1 MNQKKKLST
10 KLIILIPVFILGIFS
25 IISNVMSVSNIRNV
39 NRSAVQISE
48 VSLKNVSGLAEIQK
62 QTQDI
67 HNLGLSHIIAVDL
80 DSMIQLVEKIR
91 SQEDA
96 LEKDLESYKIYVTPD
111 TKKEYNDIKKNY
123 EELKYECANVM
134 AFSAAGKSE
143 DAYELAN
150 GKISKCADAIESDIE
165 SIKKIVNQDANAQ
178 RQKLTSAYHSSIGTS
193 IVTILISIAALFSAM
208 VAVLRWVIY
217 PLANTNREMNE
228 IISEIDNRQGD
239 LTRRVT
245 ITNNK
250 EVASVGGG
258 INAFMAKLQEIF
270 RMISSNSRDLE
281 GVVNE
286 VRESVQTS
294 NGSVSDLSA
303 LTEELSATMQDI
315 SDNASRINENTESVA
330 GEVKSIAEKT
340 IEINQYTKEMK
351 EHAEAMEHAA
361 RENMDTTGAKVND
374 IVSVLSQAIEDS
386 NSVNQVDNLTNDILN
401 IASQTNLLALNASI
415 EAARAGD
422 AGKGFAVVASEIS
435 QLAAA
440 SQEAANN
447 IQSINAIVITAV
459 HNLADNANGLVEYMN
474 EKILPEFQKFVESG
488 GAYHD
493 KATFIEGVMAD
504 FEAKTDSLQNSM
516 DEIANSVNTISHAI
530 EEGVSGVVSAADS
543 TQVLVSDMDKISKKM
558 DENFAIAEGLKKE
571 TSVLQSFKH
580 VEEKNYANFGKTI
593 DKSGYFVKII
603 DSAIKITLQLMHNI
617 ATGGRLGKN
626 V

>member
-48 VSLKNVSGLAEIQK
+48 VSLKNVSGLAEIQR

-96 LEKDLESYKIYVTPD
+96 LEKDLESYKTYVTPD
-111 TKKEYNDIKKNY
+111 TQKEYNDIKKKY

-134 AFSAAGKSE
+134 AFSAAGKKE

-208 VAVLRWVIY
+208 VAVLRWVIH

-228 IISEIDNRQGD
+228 IISGIDNRQGD

-493 KATFIEGVMAD
+493 KATFIESVMAD

-571 TSVLQSFKH
+571 TSVFTKL
-580 VEEKNYANFGKTI
+580 
-593 DKSGYFVKII
+593 
-603 DSAIKITLQLMHNI
+603 
-617 ATGGRLGKN
+617 
-626 V
+626 

>member
-48 VSLKNVSGLAEIQK
+48 VSLKNVSGLAEIQR

-80 DSMIQLVEKIR
+80 DSMVQLVEKIR

-96 LEKDLESYKIYVTPD
+96 LEKDLESYKTYVTPD
-111 TKKEYNDIKKNY
+111 TQKEYNDIKKNY

-134 AFSAAGKSE
+134 AFSAAGKNE

-165 SIKKIVNQDANAQ
+165 SIKKIVNQDADAQ

-208 VAVLRWVIY
+208 MAVLRWVIH

-228 IISEIDNRQGD
+228 IISGIDNRQGD

-270 RMISSNSRDLE
+270 QMISSNSRELE

-447 IQSINAIVITAV
+447 IQSINAIVISAV

-493 KATFIEGVMAD
+493 KATFIESVMAD

-571 TSVLQSFKH
+571 TSVFTKL
-580 VEEKNYANFGKTI
+580 
-593 DKSGYFVKII
+593 
-603 DSAIKITLQLMHNI
+603 
-617 ATGGRLGKN
+617 
-626 V
+626 

>member
-48 VSLKNVSGLAEIQK
+48 VSLKNVSSLAEIQR
-62 QTQDI
+62 QTQDM

-80 DSMIQLVEKIR
+80 DSMIRLVEKIR

-165 SIKKIVNQDANAQ
+165 SIKKIVNQDADAQ

-208 VAVLRWVIY
+208 VAVLRWVIH

-493 KATFIEGVMAD
+493 KATFIESVMAD
-504 FEAKTDSLQNSM
+504 FEVKTDSLQNSM

-571 TSVLQSFKH
+571 TSVFTKL
-580 VEEKNYANFGKTI
+580 
-593 DKSGYFVKII
+593 
-603 DSAIKITLQLMHNI
+603 
-617 ATGGRLGKN
+617 
-626 V
+626 

>member
-111 TKKEYNDIKKNY
+111 TKKEYNDIQKNY

-294 NGSVSDLSA
+294 NESVSDLSA

-571 TSVLQSFKH
+571 TSVFTKL
-580 VEEKNYANFGKTI
+580 
-593 DKSGYFVKII
+593 
-603 DSAIKITLQLMHNI
+603 
-617 ATGGRLGKN
+617 
-626 V
+626 

>member
-123 EELKYECANVM
+123 EALKYECANVM

-571 TSVLQSFKH
+571 TSVFTKL
-580 VEEKNYANFGKTI
+580 
-593 DKSGYFVKII
+593 
-603 DSAIKITLQLMHNI
+603 
-617 ATGGRLGKN
+617 
-626 V
+626 

>member
-10 KLIILIPVFILGIFS
+10 KFIILIPVFILGIFS
-25 IISNVMSVSNIRNV
+25 IISNVMSVFNIRNV

-48 VSLKNVSGLAEIQK
+48 VSLKNVSSLAEIQR

-80 DSMIQLVEKIR
+80 DSMIRLVEKIR

-165 SIKKIVNQDANAQ
+165 SIKKIVNQDADAQ

-208 VAVLRWVIY
+208 VAVLRWVIH

-493 KATFIEGVMAD
+493 KATFIESVMAD

-571 TSVLQSFKH
+571 TSVFTKL
-580 VEEKNYANFGKTI
+580 
-593 DKSGYFVKII
+593 
-603 DSAIKITLQLMHNI
+603 
-617 ATGGRLGKN
+617 
-626 V
+626 

>member
-10 KLIILIPVFILGIFS
+10 KLIILVPVFILGVFS
-25 IISNVMSVSNIRNV
+25 IISNIISVSNIRNI
-39 NRSAVQISE
+39 NRSAKQISE
-48 VSLKNVSGLAEIQK
+48 VSLNNISSLAEIQK
-62 QTQDI
+62 ETQDI
-67 HNLGLSHIIAVDL
+67 HKLGLSHITAIDL
-80 DSMIQLVEKIR
+80 DSMIKLVEQIR
-91 SQEDA
+91 SQEDT
-96 LEKDLESYKIYVTPD
+96 LEKDLESYKVYVTPD
-111 TKKEYNDIKKNY
+111 TKKEYSDIKKNY
-123 EELKYECANVM
+123 EKLKYECANVM
-134 AFSAAGKSE
+134 AYSAAGKSE
-143 DAYELAN
+143 AAYELAN
-150 GKISKCADAIESDIE
+150 GKISKYADTIETDIE
-165 SIKKIVNQDANAQ
+165 SIKKIVNQNADAQ
-178 RQKLTSAYHSSIGTS
+178 RLKLTSTYHSSIVTS
-193 IVTILISIAALFSAM
+193 VVTILISMIAFAFAA
-208 VAVLRWVIY
+208 VAVLRLVIR
-217 PLANTNREMNE
+217 PLAKTNKEIKE
-228 IISEIDNRQGD
+228 IISGIDNRQGD

-245 ITNNK
+245 ITNNQ
-250 EVASVGGG
+250 EIASVGGG

-270 RMISSNSRDLE
+270 RMISSNSGELE

-330 GEVKSIAEKT
+330 GEVKAIAEKT

-361 RENMDTTGAKVND
+361 RENMDTTGVKVND
-374 IVSVLSQAIEDS
+374 IVSVLSKAIEDS

-435 QLAAA
+435 QLASA

-459 HNLADNANGLVEYMN
+459 HNLADNANELVGYMN

-493 KATFIEGVMAD
+493 KATYIESVMAD
-504 FEAKTDSLQNSM
+504 FETKTDSLQNSM
-516 DEIANSVNTISHAI
+516 DEIASSVNTISHAI

-543 TQVLVSDMDKISKKM
+543 TQVLVADMDKISKKM
-558 DENFAIAEGLKKE
+558 DENFAIADGLKKE
-571 TSVLQSFKH
+571 TSVFTKL
-580 VEEKNYANFGKTI
+580 
-593 DKSGYFVKII
+593 
-603 DSAIKITLQLMHNI
+603 
-617 ATGGRLGKN
+617 
-626 V
+626 

>member
-96 LEKDLESYKIYVTPD
+96 LEKDLESYKTYVTPD
-111 TKKEYNDIKKNY
+111 TQKEYNDIKKNY

-134 AFSAAGKSE
+134 AFSAAGKKE

-228 IISEIDNRQGD
+228 IISGIDNQQGD

-270 RMISSNSRDLE
+270 RMISSNSRELE

-447 IQSINAIVITAV
+447 IQSINAIVISAV

-493 KATFIEGVMAD
+493 KATFIESVMAD

-571 TSVLQSFKH
+571 TSVFTKL
-580 VEEKNYANFGKTI
+580 
-593 DKSGYFVKII
+593 
-603 DSAIKITLQLMHNI
+603 
-617 ATGGRLGKN
+617 
-626 V
+626 

>member
-48 VSLKNVSGLAEIQK
+48 VSLKNVSGLAEIQR

-96 LEKDLESYKIYVTPD
+96 LEKDLESYKTYVTPD
-111 TKKEYNDIKKNY
+111 TQKEYNDIKKNY

-228 IISEIDNRQGD
+228 IISGIDNQQGD

-270 RMISSNSRDLE
+270 WMISSNSRDLE

-493 KATFIEGVMAD
+493 KATFIESVMAD

-571 TSVLQSFKH
+571 TSVFTKL
-580 VEEKNYANFGKTI
+580 
-593 DKSGYFVKII
+593 
-603 DSAIKITLQLMHNI
+603 
-617 ATGGRLGKN
+617 
-626 V
+626 

>member
-48 VSLKNVSGLAEIQK
+48 VSLKNVSGLAEIQR

-96 LEKDLESYKIYVTPD
+96 LEKDLESYKTYVTPD
-111 TKKEYNDIKKNY
+111 TQKEYNDIKKKY

-134 AFSAAGKSE
+134 AFSAAGKKE

-208 VAVLRWVIY
+208 VAVLRWVIH
-217 PLANTNREMNE
+217 PLANTNREINE
-228 IISEIDNRQGD
+228 IISGIDNQQGD

-493 KATFIEGVMAD
+493 KATFIESVMAD

-571 TSVLQSFKH
+571 TSVFTKL
-580 VEEKNYANFGKTI
+580 
-593 DKSGYFVKII
+593 
-603 DSAIKITLQLMHNI
+603 
-617 ATGGRLGKN
+617 
-626 V
+626 

>member
-1 MNQKKKLST
+1 
-10 KLIILIPVFILGIFS
+10 
-25 IISNVMSVSNIRNV
+25 MSVSNIRNV

-48 VSLKNVSGLAEIQK
+48 VSLKNVSGLAEIQR

-80 DSMIQLVEKIR
+80 DSMIQLVGKIR

-96 LEKDLESYKIYVTPD
+96 LEKDLESYKTYVTPD
-111 TKKEYNDIKKNY
+111 TQKEYNDIKKKY

-134 AFSAAGKSE
+134 AFSAAGKKE

-217 PLANTNREMNE
+217 PLANTNREINE
-228 IISEIDNRQGD
+228 IISGIDNQQGD

-493 KATFIEGVMAD
+493 KATFIESVMAD

-571 TSVLQSFKH
+571 TSVFTKL
-580 VEEKNYANFGKTI
+580 
-593 DKSGYFVKII
+593 
-603 DSAIKITLQLMHNI
+603 
-617 ATGGRLGKN
+617 
-626 V
+626 

>member
-96 LEKDLESYKIYVTPD
+96 LEKDLENYKTYVTPD
-111 TKKEYNDIKKNY
+111 TQKEYNDIKKKY

-134 AFSAAGKSE
+134 AFSAAGKKE

-228 IISEIDNRQGD
+228 IISEIDNQQGD

-270 RMISSNSRDLE
+270 RMISSNSRELE

-571 TSVLQSFKH
+571 TSVFTKL
-580 VEEKNYANFGKTI
+580 
-593 DKSGYFVKII
+593 
-603 DSAIKITLQLMHNI
+603 
-617 ATGGRLGKN
+617 
-626 V
+626 

>member
-39 NRSAVQISE
+39 DRSAVQISE

-571 TSVLQSFKH
+571 TSVFTKL
-580 VEEKNYANFGKTI
+580 
-593 DKSGYFVKII
+593 
-603 DSAIKITLQLMHNI
+603 
-617 ATGGRLGKN
+617 
-626 V
+626 

>member
-80 DSMIQLVEKIR
+80 DSMIKLVEKIR

-134 AFSAAGKSE
+134 AFSAAGKNE

-165 SIKKIVNQDANAQ
+165 SIKKIVNQDADAQ
-178 RQKLTSAYHSSIGTS
+178 RQKLTSAYHSSIVTS
-193 IVTILISIAALFSAM
+193 VVTILISIAALFSAM

-217 PLANTNREMNE
+217 PLTNTNREINE
-228 IISEIDNRQGD
+228 IISGIDNRQGD

-258 INAFMAKLQEIF
+258 INSFMAKLQEIF
-270 RMISSNSRDLE
+270 RMISSNSRELE

-571 TSVLQSFKH
+571 TSVFTKL
-580 VEEKNYANFGKTI
+580 
-593 DKSGYFVKII
+593 
-603 DSAIKITLQLMHNI
+603 
-617 ATGGRLGKN
+617 
-626 V
+626 

>member
-25 IISNVMSVSNIRNV
+25 IISNVMSVSNIKNV

-48 VSLKNVSGLAEIQK
+48 VSLKNVSGLAEIQR
-62 QTQDI
+62 QTRDI

-96 LEKDLESYKIYVTPD
+96 LEKDLESYKTYVTPD
-111 TKKEYNDIKKNY
+111 TQKEYNDVKKKY

-134 AFSAAGKSE
+134 AFSAAGKKE

-208 VAVLRWVIY
+208 VAVLRWVIH

-228 IISEIDNRQGD
+228 IISGIDNRQGD

-493 KATFIEGVMAD
+493 KATFIESVMAD

-571 TSVLQSFKH
+571 TSVFTKL
-580 VEEKNYANFGKTI
+580 
-593 DKSGYFVKII
+593 
-603 DSAIKITLQLMHNI
+603 
-617 ATGGRLGKN
+617 
-626 V
+626 

>member
-48 VSLKNVSGLAEIQK
+48 VSLKNVSSLAEIQR
-62 QTQDI
+62 QTQDM

-111 TKKEYNDIKKNY
+111 TQKEYNDIKKKY

-571 TSVLQSFKH
+571 TSVFTKL
-580 VEEKNYANFGKTI
+580 
-593 DKSGYFVKII
+593 
-603 DSAIKITLQLMHNI
+603 
-617 ATGGRLGKN
+617 
-626 V
+626 

>member
-217 PLANTNREMNE
+217 PLANTNREINE
-228 IISEIDNRQGD
+228 IISGIDNRQGD

-258 INAFMAKLQEIF
+258 INSFMAKLQEIF
-270 RMISSNSRDLE
+270 RMISSNSRELE

-571 TSVLQSFKH
+571 TSVFTKL
-580 VEEKNYANFGKTI
+580 
-593 DKSGYFVKII
+593 
-603 DSAIKITLQLMHNI
+603 
-617 ATGGRLGKN
+617 
-626 V
+626 

>member
-91 SQEDA
+91 SQEEA
-96 LEKDLESYKIYVTPD
+96 LEKDLESYKAYVTPD
-111 TKKEYNDIKKNY
+111 TEKEYNDIQKNY
-123 EELKYECANVM
+123 EKLKYECANVM
-134 AFSAAGKSE
+134 AFSAAGKNE

-150 GKISKCADAIESDIE
+150 GKISKSADAIESDIE
-165 SIKKIVNQDANAQ
+165 SIKKIVNQDADAQ

-208 VAVLRWVIY
+208 VAVLQWVIY
-217 PLANTNREMNE
+217 PLANTNKEINE
-228 IISEIDNRQGD
+228 IISGIDNRQGD

-270 RMISSNSRDLE
+270 RMISTNSRELE

-493 KATFIEGVMAD
+493 KATFIESVMAD

-571 TSVLQSFKH
+571 TSVFTKL
-580 VEEKNYANFGKTI
+580 
-593 DKSGYFVKII
+593 
-603 DSAIKITLQLMHNI
+603 
-617 ATGGRLGKN
+617 
-626 V
+626 

>member
-48 VSLKNVSGLAEIQK
+48 VSLKNVSGLAEIQR

-96 LEKDLESYKIYVTPD
+96 LEKDLESYKTYVTPD
-111 TKKEYNDIKKNY
+111 TQKEYNDIKKNY

-193 IVTILISIAALFSAM
+193 IVTILISIAVLFSAM

-228 IISEIDNRQGD
+228 IISGIDNQQGD

-493 KATFIEGVMAD
+493 KATFIESVMAD

-571 TSVLQSFKH
+571 TSVFTKL
-580 VEEKNYANFGKTI
+580 
-593 DKSGYFVKII
+593 
-603 DSAIKITLQLMHNI
+603 
-617 ATGGRLGKN
+617 
-626 V
+626 

>member
-25 IISNVMSVSNIRNV
+25 IISNVMSVFNIKNV

-48 VSLKNVSGLAEIQK
+48 VSLKNVSSLAEIQR
-62 QTQDI
+62 QTQDM

-96 LEKDLESYKIYVTPD
+96 LEKDLESYKTYVTPD
-111 TKKEYNDIKKNY
+111 TQKEYNDIKKNY

-134 AFSAAGKSE
+134 AFSAAGKKE

-165 SIKKIVNQDANAQ
+165 SIKKIVKQDANAQ

-493 KATFIEGVMAD
+493 KATFIESVMAD

-571 TSVLQSFKH
+571 TSVFTKL
-580 VEEKNYANFGKTI
+580 
-593 DKSGYFVKII
+593 
-603 DSAIKITLQLMHNI
+603 
-617 ATGGRLGKN
+617 
-626 V
+626 

>member
-1 MNQKKKLST
+1 MNQKKNLIT
-10 KLIILIPVFILGIFS
+10 KLIILIPVFILGVFS

-48 VSLKNVSGLAEIQK
+48 VSLKNVSGLAEIQR

-91 SQEDA
+91 SREDA
-96 LEKDLESYKIYVTPD
+96 LEKDLESYKTYVTPD
-111 TKKEYNDIKKNY
+111 IQKEYNDIKKNY

-134 AFSAAGKSE
+134 AFSAAGKNE

-178 RQKLTSAYHSSIGTS
+178 RQKLTSAYHSSMGTS

-208 VAVLRWVIY
+208 VAVLRWVIH

-228 IISEIDNRQGD
+228 IISGIDNRQGD

-493 KATFIEGVMAD
+493 KATFIESVMAD

-571 TSVLQSFKH
+571 TSVFTKL
-580 VEEKNYANFGKTI
+580 
-593 DKSGYFVKII
+593 
-603 DSAIKITLQLMHNI
+603 
-617 ATGGRLGKN
+617 
-626 V
+626 

>member
-39 NRSAVQISE
+39 NRRAVQISE
-48 VSLKNVSGLAEIQK
+48 VSLKNVSSLAEIQR

-228 IISEIDNRQGD
+228 IISGIDNRQGD

-258 INAFMAKLQEIF
+258 INAFMATLQEIF

-571 TSVLQSFKH
+571 TSVFTKL
-580 VEEKNYANFGKTI
+580 
-593 DKSGYFVKII
+593 
-603 DSAIKITLQLMHNI
+603 
-617 ATGGRLGKN
+617 
-626 V
+626 

>member
-208 VAVLRWVIY
+208 VAVLRWVIH

-361 RENMDTTGAKVND
+361 RENMDTTGSKVND

-571 TSVLQSFKH
+571 TSVFTKL
-580 VEEKNYANFGKTI
+580 
-593 DKSGYFVKII
+593 
-603 DSAIKITLQLMHNI
+603 
-617 ATGGRLGKN
+617 
-626 V
+626 

>member
-25 IISNVMSVSNIRNV
+25 IISNVMSVSNIKNV

-48 VSLKNVSGLAEIQK
+48 VSLKNVSSLAEIQR
-62 QTQDI
+62 QTQEM

-96 LEKDLESYKIYVTPD
+96 LEKDLESYKTYVTPD
-111 TKKEYNDIKKNY
+111 TQKEYNDIKKKY

-134 AFSAAGKSE
+134 AFSAAGKKE

-217 PLANTNREMNE
+217 PLANTNREINE
-228 IISEIDNRQGD
+228 IISGIDNRQGD

-493 KATFIEGVMAD
+493 KATFIESVMAD

-571 TSVLQSFKH
+571 TSVFTKL
-580 VEEKNYANFGKTI
+580 
-593 DKSGYFVKII
+593 
-603 DSAIKITLQLMHNI
+603 
-617 ATGGRLGKN
+617 
-626 V
+626 

>member
-25 IISNVMSVSNIRNV
+25 IISNVISVSNIRNV

-48 VSLKNVSGLAEIQK
+48 VSLKNVSGLAEIQR

-80 DSMIQLVEKIR
+80 DSMVQLVEKIR

-96 LEKDLESYKIYVTPD
+96 LEKDLESYKTYVTPD
-111 TKKEYNDIKKNY
+111 TQKEYNDIKKNY

-134 AFSAAGKSE
+134 AFSAAGKNE

-208 VAVLRWVIY
+208 MAVLRWVIH

-228 IISEIDNRQGD
+228 IISGIDNRQGD

-270 RMISSNSRDLE
+270 QMISSNSRDLE

-447 IQSINAIVITAV
+447 IQSINAIVISAV

-493 KATFIEGVMAD
+493 KATFIESVMAD

-571 TSVLQSFKH
+571 TSVFTKL
-580 VEEKNYANFGKTI
+580 
-593 DKSGYFVKII
+593 
-603 DSAIKITLQLMHNI
+603 
-617 ATGGRLGKN
+617 
-626 V
+626 

>member
-165 SIKKIVNQDANAQ
+165 SIKKIVNQDADAQ

-543 TQVLVSDMDKISKKM
+543 TQVLVSDMDKISKKR
-558 DENFAIAEGLKKE
+558 DENVAIAEGVQKE
-571 TSVLQSFKH
+571 TSGFTKL
-580 VEEKNYANFGKTI
+580 
-593 DKSGYFVKII
+593 
-603 DSAIKITLQLMHNI
+603 
-617 ATGGRLGKN
+617 
-626 V
+626 

>member
-48 VSLKNVSGLAEIQK
+48 VSLKNVSGLAEIQR

-80 DSMIQLVEKIR
+80 DSMVQLVEKIR

-96 LEKDLESYKIYVTPD
+96 LEKDLESYKTYVTPD
-111 TKKEYNDIKKNY
+111 TQKEYNDIKKNY

-134 AFSAAGKSE
+134 AFSAAGKNE

-270 RMISSNSRDLE
+270 RMISSNSRELE

-493 KATFIEGVMAD
+493 KATFIESVMAD

-571 TSVLQSFKH
+571 TSVFTKL
-580 VEEKNYANFGKTI
+580 
-593 DKSGYFVKII
+593 
-603 DSAIKITLQLMHNI
+603 
-617 ATGGRLGKN
+617 
-626 V
+626 

>member
-25 IISNVMSVSNIRNV
+25 IISNVMSVFNIKNV

-48 VSLKNVSGLAEIQK
+48 VSLKNVSSLAEIQK

-91 SQEDA
+91 SQEEA
-96 LEKDLESYKIYVTPD
+96 LEKDLESYKAYVTPD
-111 TKKEYNDIKKNY
+111 TEKEYNDIQKNY
-123 EELKYECANVM
+123 KKLKYECANVM
-134 AFSAAGKSE
+134 AFSAAGKKE

-150 GKISKCADAIESDIE
+150 GKISKSADAIESDIE
-165 SIKKIVNQDANAQ
+165 SIKKIVNQDADAQ
-178 RQKLTSAYHSSIGTS
+178 RQKLTSAYHSSIVTS

-208 VAVLRWVIY
+208 VAVLRWVIH
-217 PLANTNREMNE
+217 PLANTNREINE
-228 IISEIDNRQGD
+228 IISGIDNRQGD

-270 RMISSNSRDLE
+270 RMISSNSRELE

-571 TSVLQSFKH
+571 TSVFTKL
-580 VEEKNYANFGKTI
+580 
-593 DKSGYFVKII
+593 
-603 DSAIKITLQLMHNI
+603 
-617 ATGGRLGKN
+617 
-626 V
+626 

>member
-80 DSMIQLVEKIR
+80 DSMIRLVEKIR

-571 TSVLQSFKH
+571 TSVFTKL
-580 VEEKNYANFGKTI
+580 
-593 DKSGYFVKII
+593 
-603 DSAIKITLQLMHNI
+603 
-617 ATGGRLGKN
+617 
-626 V
+626 

>member
-48 VSLKNVSGLAEIQK
+48 VSLKNVSSLAEIQR
-62 QTQDI
+62 QTQDM
-67 HNLGLSHIIAVDL
+67 HNLELSHIIAVDL
-80 DSMIQLVEKIR
+80 DSMIRLVEKIR

-165 SIKKIVNQDANAQ
+165 SIKKIVNQDADAQ

-208 VAVLRWVIY
+208 VAVLRWVIH

-493 KATFIEGVMAD
+493 KATFIESVMAD

-543 TQVLVSDMDKISKKM
+543 TQVLVSDMDKISRKM

-571 TSVLQSFKH
+571 TSVFTKL
-580 VEEKNYANFGKTI
+580 
-593 DKSGYFVKII
+593 
-603 DSAIKITLQLMHNI
+603 
-617 ATGGRLGKN
+617 
-626 V
+626 

>member
-111 TKKEYNDIKKNY
+111 TKKEYNDIQKNY

-134 AFSAAGKSE
+134 AFSAAGKNE

-165 SIKKIVNQDANAQ
+165 SIKKIVNQDADAQ

-258 INAFMAKLQEIF
+258 INSFMAKLQEIF
-270 RMISSNSRDLE
+270 RMISSNSRELE

-571 TSVLQSFKH
+571 TSVFTKL
-580 VEEKNYANFGKTI
+580 
-593 DKSGYFVKII
+593 
-603 DSAIKITLQLMHNI
+603 
-617 ATGGRLGKN
+617 
-626 V
+626 

>member
-25 IISNVMSVSNIRNV
+25 IISNVMSVFNIKNV

-48 VSLKNVSGLAEIQK
+48 VSLKNVSGLAEIQR

-96 LEKDLESYKIYVTPD
+96 LEKDLESYKTYVTPD
-111 TKKEYNDIKKNY
+111 TQKEYNDIKKNY

-134 AFSAAGKSE
+134 AFSAAGKKE

-228 IISEIDNRQGD
+228 IISGIDNQQGD

-270 RMISSNSRDLE
+270 RMISSNSRELE

-493 KATFIEGVMAD
+493 KATFIESVMAD

-571 TSVLQSFKH
+571 TSVFTKL
-580 VEEKNYANFGKTI
+580 
-593 DKSGYFVKII
+593 
-603 DSAIKITLQLMHNI
+603 
-617 ATGGRLGKN
+617 
-626 V
+626 

>member
-134 AFSAAGKSE
+134 AFSAAGKNE

-165 SIKKIVNQDANAQ
+165 SIKKIVNQDADAQ

-193 IVTILISIAALFSAM
+193 VVTILISIAALFSAM

-493 KATFIEGVMAD
+493 KATFIESVMAD

-571 TSVLQSFKH
+571 TSVFTKL
-580 VEEKNYANFGKTI
+580 
-593 DKSGYFVKII
+593 
-603 DSAIKITLQLMHNI
+603 
-617 ATGGRLGKN
+617 
-626 V
+626 

>member
-25 IISNVMSVSNIRNV
+25 IISNVMSVSNIKNV

-48 VSLKNVSGLAEIQK
+48 VSLKNVSGLAEIQR

-96 LEKDLESYKIYVTPD
+96 LEKDLESYKTYVTPD
-111 TKKEYNDIKKNY
+111 TQKEYNDIKKKY

-134 AFSAAGKSE
+134 AFSAAGKKE

-165 SIKKIVNQDANAQ
+165 SIKKIVNQDADAQ

-571 TSVLQSFKH
+571 TSVFTKL
-580 VEEKNYANFGKTI
+580 
-593 DKSGYFVKII
+593 
-603 DSAIKITLQLMHNI
+603 
-617 ATGGRLGKN
+617 
-626 V
+626 

>member
-10 KLIILIPVFILGIFS
+10 KFIILIPVFILGIFS

-48 VSLKNVSGLAEIQK
+48 VSLKNVSGLAEIQR

-80 DSMIQLVEKIR
+80 DSMIKLVEKIR
-91 SQEDA
+91 SREDA
-96 LEKDLESYKIYVTPD
+96 LEKDLESYKTYVTPD
-111 TKKEYNDIKKNY
+111 TQKEYNDIKKNY

-134 AFSAAGKSE
+134 AFSAAGKNE

-165 SIKKIVNQDANAQ
+165 SIKKIVNQDADAQ

-228 IISEIDNRQGD
+228 IISGIDNRQGD

-493 KATFIEGVMAD
+493 KATFIESVMAD

-571 TSVLQSFKH
+571 TSVFTKL
-580 VEEKNYANFGKTI
+580 
-593 DKSGYFVKII
+593 
-603 DSAIKITLQLMHNI
+603 
-617 ATGGRLGKN
+617 
-626 V
+626 